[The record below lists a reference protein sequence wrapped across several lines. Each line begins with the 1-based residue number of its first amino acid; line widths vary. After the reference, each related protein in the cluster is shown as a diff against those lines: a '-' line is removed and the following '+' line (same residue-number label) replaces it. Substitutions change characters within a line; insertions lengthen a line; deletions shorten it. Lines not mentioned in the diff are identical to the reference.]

1 MNRIP
6 YHQWSF
12 WVIFWADTRRKVV
25 LGAVASLDHWKIVLR
40 AAGRRQKLRSEFRFK
55 FKSKSKS
62 KSKPGRIRCD
72 RFGIPRRHH
81 NEDDKRPIRHKAIDT
96 VVFDPW
102 APNSYRLSPHSA
114 ELARCAAQKVT
125 TDGPIMV
132 VGCTSEHHCAVHLDF
147 EGQNTSGGIG
157 IRHWWA
163 NGDV

>member
-1 MNRIP
+1 MV
-6 YHQWSF
+6 F
-12 WVIFWADTRRKVV
+12 
-25 LGAVASLDHWKIVLR
+25 LGHLLGRSSLLGRWCLAPWLVWIVGKLSKS
-40 AAGRRQKLRSEFRFK
+40 AAGRGQKLRSEFRFK